1 MVGIEEDL
9 KIHLDFFFF
18 DLTSDFFFFF
28 FFFWA
33 APTAYGGCPDKGWI
47 SAVAASIHHSH
58 SNTGS
63 EPHLQSTPQ
72 LTAMPDP

>member
-28 FFFWA
+28 CLFRA
-33 APTAYGGCPDKGWI
+33 APTAYGGCPDKG
-47 SAVAASIHHSH
+47 
-58 SNTGS
+58 
-63 EPHLQSTPQ
+63 
-72 LTAMPDP
+72 